1 MGWASR
7 LARSNISKT
16 HVGSRVFVP
25 VVAAQR
31 DEGGSGGGPLSAEI
45 ILTSGRRVRLSG
57 DFSINQ
63 LGLLLDAVEAG
74 GRC

>member
-7 LARSNISKT
+7 LARSNISKAQ
-16 HVGSRVFVP
+16 VGSRVFVP
-25 VVAAQR
+25 VVVAQR
-31 DEGGSGGGPLSAEI
+31 DEVGSERGQLSAEI

-57 DFSINQ
+57 DFGIEQ
-63 LGLLLDAVEAG
+63 LGRLLEAVEAG